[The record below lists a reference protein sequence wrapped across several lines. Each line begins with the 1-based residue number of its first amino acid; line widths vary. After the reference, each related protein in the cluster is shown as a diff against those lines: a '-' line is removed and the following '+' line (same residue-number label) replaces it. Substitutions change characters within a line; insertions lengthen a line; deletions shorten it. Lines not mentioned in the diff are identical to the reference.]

1 MPERFDPRPLLRTL
15 HDHGVDYVL
24 IGGLAAALHGSPVA
38 TNDADICPD
47 RTPENLARLAAALRE
62 IDARIRT
69 DAEPAG
75 LPFAIDAVFLGR
87 IETAL
92 NLSTRYGN
100 VDISYRPAAFTGGY
114 QELLPHAVDYDVDD
128 FTVKVASL
136 SDIIRSK
143 RTADRRKDRAVLPV
157 LEALEDEIADQA
169 ARDER

>member
-1 MPERFDPRPLLRTL
+1 VSERFDPRPLLRNL
-15 HDHGVDYVL
+15 HDHAVDYVL

-62 IDARIRT
+62 IDARVRT

-100 VDISYRPAAFTGGY
+100 FDISYRPAAFAGGY
-114 QELLPHAVDYDVDD
+114 HELLPHAVDYDIDG

-143 RTADRRKDRAVLPV
+143 RTAGRDKDRAVLPV

-169 ARDER
+169 TRDDG